1 MQPVYH
7 HAGHP
12 GGRHPFAGAPGRADA
27 ASTPGR
33 LNLLLSDAS
42 THPHVQSDDTW
53 AARLPRLL
61 EPMGIRAH
69 HATTG
74 REASD
79 LLGSTT
85 IHIAV
90 VDLGLPLEPAAQPE
104 SAPTPEAGWRL
115 LELLAR
121 LAHRPPTVAIKS
133 AKTTRDEARELNAA
147 LRLGA
152 FAVVDRPRTARDL
165 ETLLEVLRRCVTR
178 HYKDQWPA

>member
-1 MQPVYH
+1 MKPICR
-7 HAGHP
+7 HP
-12 GGRHPFAGAPGRADA
+12 GHDPFAGAPGG
-27 ASTPGR
+27 TPTSR

-74 REASD
+74 RQASD
-79 LLGSTT
+79 LMASTT
-85 IHIAV
+85 IHVAV
-90 VDLGLPLEPAAQPE
+90 VDLGLPLDPAPTE
-104 SAPTPEAGWRL
+104 SAPAASRPSPEAGWRL
-115 LELLAR
+115 LEILAR